1 MLRFLISLLIMCA
14 VIAPSL
20 TSGEESS
27 YCSEEYY
34 AKVSLLYRNRNSDTA
49 EIIFQILSCNDQI
62 SKDSK
67 RGQFVALVGG
77 YMRENPSLIDHLL
90 ESASSSKSPDAAKIF
105 LDGLW
110 LCSTEKCH
118 NKLTKLPFQ
127 LSIQDVN
134 NLLQNPPPDPFLIPI
149 EDPETLDFLWG
160 YFFGTGDTK
169 IVERIYDLLKDNWEA
184 LNSEDP
190 MGTNKRLVL
199 SAARWSLTSIA
210 AQQGLVKNVL
220 KNKNSPV
227 ARALLEEAKR

>member
-1 MLRFLISLLIMCA
+1 VKPCHSIIEFSQSL
-14 VIAPSL
+14 
-20 TSGEESS
+20 
-27 YCSEEYY
+27 
-34 AKVSLLYRNRNSDTA
+34 
-49 EIIFQILSCNDQI
+49 
-62 SKDSK
+62 
-67 RGQFVALVGG
+67 
-77 YMRENPSLIDHLL
+77 
-90 ESASSSKSPDAAKIF
+90 KSHVMT
-105 LDGLW
+105 GL
-110 LCSTEKCH
+110 
-118 NKLTKLPFQ
+118 N
-127 LSIQDVN
+127 I
-134 NLLQNPPPDPFLIPI
+134 LQNPPPDPFLIPI

-184 LNSEDP
+184 LNSKNP